1 MAKYKKR
8 VDMAK
13 LRQKQLQY
21 MSNLDQ
27 ESKVEN
33 SGVGNKRR
41 PNPVPIYVQ
50 AQNEEVYGN
59 ENTGARIVCGADREH
74 SVISGKGGEGQPNCG
89 AVRITAGPMGSQAR
103 SVDQDGNPLYANP
116 HNEFDAAT
124 FYISQKCD
132 VDEAFNLMG
141 TSPRLKDR
149 SAVALKADGVRLAAR
164 DGGINLFAG
173 RGDRIG
179 SQGQEIIG
187 KGKINFVIDNDPDAT
202 QPIIRGD
209 NLAEGLSKMA
219 GQIQDLINIVSGFM
233 QAQMAFNKI
242 IAIHTH
248 PIPPIT
254 VQAPPGFVV
263 PMVQGSPPPSPPPP
277 IGSTSAHITVP
288 SPEVGTAA
296 ALCAM
301 LQAPQKISSTL
312 LGLNSVAHSI
322 NHFDNPASTTYIK
335 SRHIRA
341 G

>member
-1 MAKYKKR
+1 M
-8 VDMAK
+8 
-13 LRQKQLQY
+13 
-21 MSNLDQ
+21 
-27 ESKVEN
+27 
-33 SGVGNKRR
+33 
-41 PNPVPIYVQ
+41 
-50 AQNEEVYGN
+50 
-59 ENTGARIVCGADREH
+59 
-74 SVISGKGGEGQPNCG
+74 
-89 AVRITAGPMGSQAR
+89 RITAGPMGSLAK
-103 SVDQDGNPLYANP
+103 SVDQDGNPIYANP

-141 TSPRLKDR
+141 TSPQLKDR

-219 GQIQDLINIVSGFM
+219 GQIQDLISVVSGFM
-233 QAQMAFNKI
+233 QAQMAFNKV
-242 IAIHTH
+242 IATH
-248 PIPPIT
+248 KHPVP
-254 VQAPPGFVV
+254 QAPVMGPPGMSLM
-263 PMVQGSPPPSPPPP
+263 PTGTTSPPSA
-277 IGSTSAHITVP
+277 IGSTSAHITTD
-288 SPEVGTAA
+288 SPEVAA
-296 ALCAM
+296 AASICA
-301 LQAPQKISSTL
+301 LLLAPQKISNTF